1 MMHLLGGIPV
11 GRRLLLITL
20 SFVAPVAIMAWLIV
34 SGMNTNIA
42 FTQAERDGVRYLDP
56 LATLLRTLADHQLAA
71 GDAAEQARAAA
82 GVDEGMA
89 RLDAAQAE
97 LGERLQFT
105 PAGLAARQREHV
117 APSTLRA
124 EWDALKRE
132 AASLSPDVLDE
143 RHQHLLD
150 DVRTMIAHAGDTS
163 NLILDPDLD
172 SYYTMDAVVVALP
185 QAQAR
190 LGRANRVAD
199 RIVSGTTGVAAEST
213 QLSVLAAMLRENDG
227 DRIKADVQTAF
238 NEDANFNGPSR
249 TLREKL
255 EPAAA
260 AYATA
265 NDTVIEAIN
274 TTLATPAVG
283 GAPLDHAVHAAR
295 EAAASLT
302 STASGEL
309 DTMLGARLGRLES
322 ERLRAMGLS
331 GLAVALA
338 LALVYVIGHSITV
351 PLIRTTNELSRGA
364 RQVAA
369 TSEQVA
375 GSAHS
380 LAEGALS
387 QASSIEETSASMEEM
402 ASMTRRNAEN
412 TREASALV
420 TDVHTRVHE
429 SNQALDGMV
438 SSMSAIQ
445 ESSEKVSKIIKTID
459 EIAFQTN
466 ILALNAAVEAAR
478 AGEAGMGFAVVAD
491 EVRRLAQRSAQAAKD
506 TAGLIEESIGRSR
519 EGNVR
524 VAQVARAIAGITESV
539 NRVKGLVQEVTEASR
554 QQTQGLDQVTQAL
567 SQMEKVT
574 QGTAATAEQSAAASQ
589 ELHAQ
594 AALTMEVLEHLRTM
608 VGSHLTLDELEPR
621 ARVGAKAPVQRAG
634 RVATKA
640 AQAAPSPA
648 AVDEEFPLEATGTFG
663 RF

>member
-1 MMHLLGGIPV
+1 M
-11 GRRLLLITL
+11 
-20 SFVAPVAIMAWLIV
+20 
-34 SGMNTNIA
+34 
-42 FTQAERDGVRYLDP
+42 
-56 LATLLRTLADHQLAA
+56 
-71 GDAAEQARAAA
+71 
-82 GVDEGMA
+82 
-89 RLDAAQAE
+89 
-97 LGERLQFT
+97 
-105 PAGLAARQREHV
+105 
-117 APSTLRA
+117 APSTLRS
-124 EWDALKRE
+124 EWEALTRG
-132 AASLSPDVLDE
+132 ATSITADTLDE
-143 RHQHLLD
+143 RHQHLID

-172 SYYTMDAVVVALP
+172 SYYTMDTVVVALP

-199 RIVSGTTGVAAEST
+199 RVLAGTATIAGEAA
-213 QLSVLAAMLRENDG
+213 QLGVLAAMLRENDG
-227 DRIKADVQTAF
+227 DRVKADVQTAF
-238 NEDANFNGPSR
+238 NEDEHFNGVSPTLKSR
-249 TLREKL
+249 L

-260 AYATA
+260 AYGAA
-265 NDTVIEAIN
+265 NDQVIAAIAAV
-274 TTLATPAVG
+274 LATPDLGA
-283 GAPLDHAVHAAR
+283 APLDHAVHAAR

-302 STASGEL
+302 ATASGEL
-309 DTMLGARLGRLES
+309 DAMLAARLSRLES
-322 ERLRAMGLS
+322 ERLRAMGFS

-338 LALVYVIGHSITV
+338 LALVYIIGHSITV

-364 RQVAA
+364 RQVASTA
-369 TSEQVA
+369 DQVA

-380 LAEGALS
+380 LAKGALS

-429 SNQALDGMV
+429 SNQALDSMV

-506 TAGLIEESIGRSR
+506 TADLIEESIGRSR

-524 VAQVARAIAGITESV
+524 VSQVATAIAGITDSV

-567 SQMEKVT
+567 AQMEKVT

-589 ELHAQ
+589 ELSAQ
-594 AALTMEVLEHLRTM
+594 AALTMDVLEHLRAM
-608 VGSHLTLDELEPR
+608 VGSHLSLEELAPVAATAPR
-621 ARVGAKAPVQRAG
+621 QAGRAKAPVAFASR
-634 RVATKA
+634 KA
-640 AQAAPSPA
+640 AARAAELA
-648 AVDEEFPLEATGTFG
+648 AIDKEFPLDATGTFG